1 MDEHNIDF
9 LRYADETQFHIMEL
23 LFLMTSVH
31 FNESLTSIYGLDI
44 FLKLHLEKRKDHSN
58 WSE

>member
-9 LRYADETQFHIMEL
+9 LRYADEMQFYIMEL

-31 FNESLTSIYGLDI
+31 FNESLTSIYGL
-44 FLKLHLEKRKDHSN
+44 EKFP
-58 WSE
+58 